1 MKFIDIIIP
10 AYNAKK
16 QIDKLFQ
23 SFERQ
28 NNNRF
33 RVIVVDDGSSD
44 GTYDYCLAL
53 SKKYSFDMVVT
64 TQQNQGPGIARRI
77 GLELSDAEYV
87 MFCDADDYLDDEAL
101 NTIVKILDHEVLDVL
116 EFGFQKVNEQGEKMA
131 SLNLTDEYIVTGCL
145 AHYIKHVNTA
155 DYLWNKVFRRS
166 IMSASDFKPLFYN
179 EDVRALAFI
188 FSRCSKVRIIN
199 DVLYYYV
206 ISDNSACSQ
215 KFSSRRL
222 DMLKAGED
230 IINLIREH
238 DLSLLPFEACNIC
251 NRITKLYRGF
261 YRSSALESKLSELL
275 RNTFMNYY
283 RMLKS
288 DRKRVYKTKS
298 KRQIF
303 AIELYKV
310 SPCLF
315 RGAAKMYKSP
325 VSKSK

>member
-1 MKFIDIIIP
+1 MKYIDIIIP

-28 NNNRF
+28 NNNQF
-33 RVIVVDDGSSD
+33 RAIVVDDGSSD

-53 SKKYSFDMVVT
+53 SKKYSFDMLVT
-64 TQQNQGPGIARRI
+64 TQQNQGPGIARRT
-77 GLELSDAEYV
+77 GLELSDSEYV

-101 NTIVKILDHEVLDVL
+101 NTIVKILSHEALDVL
-116 EFGFQKVNEQGEKMA
+116 EFGYQKVNEQGEKMA

-145 AHYIKHVNTA
+145 AHYIKHANTT

-166 IMSASDFKPLFYN
+166 IMSASDFKPLFYC

-188 FSRCSKVRIIN
+188 FPRCSKVRVIN
-199 DVLYYYV
+199 NKLYYYV
-206 ISDNSACSQ
+206 ISDNSACGQ
-215 KFSSRRL
+215 RFSSKRL
-222 DMLKAGED
+222 DMLKADED
-230 IINLIREH
+230 IINLIH
-238 DLSLLPFEACNIC
+238 KYDLSLLPFAVCNACDH
-251 NRITKLYRGF
+251 ITKLYRGF
-261 YRSSALESKLSELL
+261 YRSSALDNELSEFL

-283 RMLKS
+283 RILKS

-310 SPCLF
+310 SPFLF
-315 RGAAKMYKSP
+315 RGVAKIYKSP
-325 VSKSK
+325 VSK